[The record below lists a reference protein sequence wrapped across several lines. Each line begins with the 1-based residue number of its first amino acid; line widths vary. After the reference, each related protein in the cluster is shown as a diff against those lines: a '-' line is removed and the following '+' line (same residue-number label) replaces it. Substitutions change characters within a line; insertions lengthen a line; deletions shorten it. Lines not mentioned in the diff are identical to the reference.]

1 MLNIAK
7 LKTEVKKTAADIKAL
22 KKEMR
27 QPNYNA
33 SWSEYAAL
41 KQSKKEATLLCTILA
56 HSRKHIH
63 RKEMTLEEQAEFLG
77 DKLEEFTIS
86 AEPVAA

>member
-7 LKTEVKKTAADIKAL
+7 LKAEVKSTAAEIKTL

-27 QPNYNA
+27 QPNYGA

-41 KQSKKEATLLCTILA
+41 KKLKRQATLLCTILA

-63 RKEMTLEEQAEFLG
+63 RKDMSMEEQAEFLG
-77 DKLEEFTIS
+77 DKLQDFTVP
-86 AEPVAA
+86 AAPVAA

>member
-7 LKTEVKKTAADIKAL
+7 LKTEVKNTAAEIKAL

-27 QPNYNA
+27 QPNYGA

-41 KQSKKEATLLCTILA
+41 KNLKKQATLLCTILA

-63 RKEMTLEEQAEFLG
+63 RKEMTLEEQVEFLG
-77 DKLEEFTIS
+77 DKLQDFTVA
-86 AEPVAA
+86 AEPAAA